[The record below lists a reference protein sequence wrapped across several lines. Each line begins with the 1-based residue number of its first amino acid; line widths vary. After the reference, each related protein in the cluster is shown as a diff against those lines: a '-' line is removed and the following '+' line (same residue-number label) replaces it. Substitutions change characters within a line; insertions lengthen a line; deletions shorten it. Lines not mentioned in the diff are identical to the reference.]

1 MALEQ
6 FHEVMV
12 LARLARPLM
21 VQRELRRADFLR
33 CDYSWGIGDQKRDS
47 MSPFW

>member
-6 FHEVMV
+6 FHEVMF
-12 LARLARPLM
+12 LARVARPLM
-21 VQRELRRADFLR
+21 VERDLRRAAFLC
-33 CDYSWGIGDQKRDS
+33 CDYSLGFGDQKRDS